1 MTKTKMRAKI
11 FAALLGLSMVVPT
24 LFTTT
29 VKATEMEGVTVSD
42 NEIEVTV
49 CTDKV
54 EADETQLDTEAT
66 CKRQVLSNKFW
77 QLISATFWQIKSST
91 FIYTPRIAPWVYFL
105 CLPKR

>member
-1 MTKTKMRAKI
+1 MRAKI

-49 CTDKV
+49 CTDEV
-54 EADETQLDTEAT
+54 ERMRLSLIQKQL
-66 CKRQVLSNKFW
+66 W
-77 QLISATFWQIKSST
+77 QKLKTVRS
-91 FIYTPRIAPWVYFL
+91 
-105 CLPKR
+105 